1 MQLAKPHILNFFNRT
16 HRFAAQGNGK
26 EFLFHEIDGESKNYK
41 PIIEHAFIVLKL
53 LTDAAPFSRFSEIG
67 KLQEKCKRAHNR
79 KLVEI
84 PCLLITIMATVA
96 LVYLLFY
103 R

>member
-41 PIIEHAFIVLKL
+41 PIIEHAFIVCKL
-53 LTDAAPFSRFSEIG
+53 SSNVRAPVLNRDFLNGEFIRGFCY
-67 KLQEKCKRAHNR
+67 CKRNICFLAER
-79 KLVEI
+79 EI
-84 PCLLITIMATVA
+84 PIE
-96 LVYLLFY
+96 
-103 R
+103 